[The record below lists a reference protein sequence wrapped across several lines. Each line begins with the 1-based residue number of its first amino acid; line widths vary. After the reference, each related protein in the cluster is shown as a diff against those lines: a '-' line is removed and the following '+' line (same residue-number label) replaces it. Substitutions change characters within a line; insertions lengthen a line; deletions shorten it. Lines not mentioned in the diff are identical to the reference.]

1 MKFEENRFTYL
12 DTAIAAYRSG
22 SGRPLIVLHGWGS
35 EAKVMM
41 PLAEKLSA
49 IRECHLLDFP
59 GFGNSDEPKNGWEL
73 TDFSG
78 MVKTYI
84 RDQFAD
90 DQTVDLLVH
99 SYGCR
104 VTLLLCTDPEISGR
118 IGKVLVTGGAGLKPK
133 RSLQFY
139 LKKYTGK
146 LLKLPFIFLPGSLR
160 ERGLNRLRQTS
171 LWKMLGSS
179 DYRKLSGP
187 MRETFVKTVTHHLD
201 DKLKEIDH
209 EILLLW
215 GENDDATPLD
225 QARRLEKGLK
235 NSALVKIDNAGH
247 YAFLDQPA
255 RFTAIAKA
263 FFEG

>member
-1 MKFEENRFTYL
+1 MKFEESRVTYL
-12 DTAIAAYRSG
+12 DTGIAVYKGGA
-22 SGRPLIVLHGWGS
+22 GRPLLLLHGWGS
-35 EAKVMM
+35 EAAVLM
-41 PLAEKLSA
+41 PLASKLAS

-59 GFGNSDEPKNGWEL
+59 GFGKSEEPKKGWEL
-73 TDFSG
+73 TDFAG
-78 MVKTYI
+78 LVKTYI
-84 RDQFAD
+84 KEQFPGGEP
-90 DQTVDLLVH
+90 VDLLVH

-104 VTLLLCTDPEISGR
+104 VALLLMSDTDFAGR

-139 LKKYTGK
+139 FKKYAAKT
-146 LLKLPFIFLPGSLR
+146 LKLPFLILPGKLR
-160 ERGLNRLRQTS
+160 EKGLNRLRQTS
-171 LWKMLGSS
+171 LWKMLGSA

-187 MRETFVKTVTHHLD
+187 MRETFVKTVTVHLD
-201 DKLKEIDH
+201 DKLPAIDH

-215 GENDDATPLD
+215 GEDDEATPLD
-225 QARRLEKGLK
+225 QAHRLEKGLK
-235 NSALVKIDNAGH
+235 NSALVTIEQAGH